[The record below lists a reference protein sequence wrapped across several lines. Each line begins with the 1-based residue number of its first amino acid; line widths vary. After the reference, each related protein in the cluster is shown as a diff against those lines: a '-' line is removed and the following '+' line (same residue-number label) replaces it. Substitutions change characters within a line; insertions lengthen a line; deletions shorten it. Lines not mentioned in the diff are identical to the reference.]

1 MDVDQFL
8 SEFVASALTVRP
20 MVRDTGLG
28 SVTSLTVH
36 EDDGSVWVEV
46 VIALG
51 GKHSG
56 ARARRATLA
65 FSPTSGLDPNPNLRG
80 AIFATGVVER
90 LHRMW
95 ADRSLTLAPGECFDL
110 PPINAGRAES
120 GPRVEP

>member
-95 ADRSLTLAPGECFDL
+95 VDRSLTLATGECFDL
-110 PPINAGRAES
+110 PPLNAGRAES